1 MAYDTFDARM
11 ETLVMETITHWDP
24 ALAKLSDDDKRW
36 LSQALHAD
44 PQLASKIKY
53 ERSHTGFTREITVCS
68 ADVER
73 LYQQKLGG

>member
-53 ERSHTGFTREITVCS
+53 ERSHTGFTREITVCP

-73 LYQQKLGG
+73 LYQQKLAS